1 MKKVLIH
8 IVFPITEEQNDY
20 NINLRVT
27 SKSNGLFYIRF
38 LIKIENDKDN
48 SSNMRV
54 FAVPVYIGSGKL
66 NKHSKQQLMK
76 AFNGENISISKAEET
91 IELLEE

>member
-1 MKKVLIH
+1 
-8 IVFPITEEQNDY
+8 
-20 NINLRVT
+20 
-27 SKSNGLFYIRF
+27 
-38 LIKIENDKDN
+38 
-48 SSNMRV
+48 MRV